1 MTKLPTDLS
10 GQELI
15 RILIRLGFAVQ
26 RQRGSHIILRRES
39 PFARVSVPNHKT
51 LRVGTLRTILND
63 RAFGG
68 AIDRAAVMSITVQI
82 SRFVSSGLLCENSS
96 DGTP

>member
-15 RILIRLGFAVQ
+15 RILIRIGFVFQ

-39 PFARVSVPNHKT
+39 PFARVSVPDHKA
-51 LRVGTLRTILND
+51 LRVWTLRTIL
-63 RAFGG
+63 REAG
-68 AIDRAAVMSITVQI
+68 I
-82 SRFVSSGLLCENSS
+82 SVEQLVELR
-96 DGTP
+96 

>member
-15 RILIRLGFAVQ
+15 RILKRIGFVVR

-39 PFARVSVPNHKT
+39 PFARVSVPDHKG
-51 LRVGTLRTILND
+51 LRVGHSARFFVKLGSRLN
-63 RAFGG
+63 
-68 AIDRAAVMSITVQI
+68 S
-82 SRFVSSGLLCENSS
+82 
-96 DGTP
+96 